1 MRQPLSDGTLIQNRY
16 RILRML
22 GQGGFGRTYLA
33 QDTHRFNEPCVLKEF
48 DPQTQGSKHAQKAEE
63 LFAREAGTLYK
74 LHHPQ
79 IPQFREMFRV
89 TIASH
94 ELLFLVQDYVGGKT
108 YYELL
113 EERRNRGL
121 AFSET
126 EVTNLL
132 LEILPVLDY
141 IHRAGI
147 IHRDISPDNIMLR
160 DRDQKP
166 VLIDF
171 GVVKSAATQI
181 QQPSSATFVG
191 KPGYAPIEQLQK
203 GKAEPSSDLYAL
215 AVTVAV
221 LLTGREPQTLFDPMN
236 LTWQWNRYA
245 KVSPV
250 MSRVLERM
258 LGARPS
264 DRYASATDVLEVLN
278 ANRGV
283 QVQVTSPVSTQV
295 GSPTTVPATSSPVT
309 HQKTLALGRRPKNAT
324 LAATSAAD
332 PRPWTDAIFDVP
344 YLVLKGTFS
353 IIKGMFKMVFGVVKF
368 AVMGTFSLVA
378 WMMLG
383 AVAIATLIWATPR
396 LIGSVPM
403 PKLELP
409 SLPKIEMP
417 SLPKIEMP
425 SFPTKPSTT
434 TEEKR
439 GQSLQDRSREVGMDF
454 DELIQQ
460 TNEKFYQRYPSR
472 RGRPLSSDRADQP
485 LRDEW
490 HRMAQ
495 EILNQRA
502 GERKT
507 QRKVAEY

>member
-48 DPQTQGSKHAQKAEE
+48 DPQTQGAKHAQKAEE
-63 LFAREAGTLYK
+63 LFAREAGTLYQ

-89 TIASH
+89 TISDH

-108 YYELL
+108 YQELL
-113 EERRNRGL
+113 EERRNKGL

-171 GVVKSAATQI
+171 GVVKSAANQI
-181 QQPSSATFVG
+181 AQQPSSATFVG
-191 KPGYAPIEQLQK
+191 KPGYAPIEQIQK

-215 AVTVAV
+215 AVTISV
-221 LLTGREPQTLFDPMN
+221 LLTGREPQSLFDPVN
-236 LTWQWNRYA
+236 LTWQWHRYA
-245 KVSPV
+245 KVSPNF
-250 MSRVLERM
+250 SKILERM

-264 DRYASATDVLEVLN
+264 DRYAAATDVLEVLS
-278 ANRGV
+278 AKS
-283 QVQVTSPVSTQV
+283 QVQVSKSVPAQV
-295 GSPTTVPATSSPVT
+295 GSPSVPITYSQPT
-309 HQKTLALGRRPKNAT
+309 HQKTIALGRRQRT
-324 LAATSAAD
+324 VTTTETAAY
-332 PRPWTDAIFDVP
+332 PRPWTDSIFDFP
-344 YLVLKGTFS
+344 FLLIKGTYG
-353 IIKGMFKMVFGVVKF
+353 IIKGIFRMVFGLVKF
-368 AVMGTFSLVA
+368 TVVGLFKLVTRLMI
-378 WMMLG
+378 W
-383 AVAIATLIWATPR
+383 AIAIAGLIWF
-396 LIGSVPM
+396 VPQIF
-403 PKLELP
+403 PKIASSIPKIDLP
-409 SLPKIEMP
+409 SP
-417 SLPKIEMP
+417 S
-425 SFPTKPSTT
+425 KPIASD
-434 TEEKR
+434 EDKR
-439 GQSLQDRSREVGMDF
+439 GTSLEARSREVGIDF
-454 DELIQQ
+454 QELIEQ
-460 TNEKFYQRYPSR
+460 TNQKFYQRYPNR
-472 RGRPLSSDRADQP
+472 RGKPLSSDRSDKP

-495 EILNQRA
+495 EILDQRA
-502 GERKT
+502 SDRKS
-507 QRKVAEY
+507 QKKVAEF

>member
-1 MRQPLSDGTLIQNRY
+1 
-16 RILRML
+16 L

-89 TIASH
+89 TIADH

-108 YYELL
+108 YQELL

-147 IHRDISPDNIMLR
+147 IHRDISPDNVMLR

-221 LLTGREPQTLFDPMN
+221 LLTGREPQTLFDPMH
-236 LTWQWNRYA
+236 LTWQWNKYA

-250 MSRVLERM
+250 LARVLERM

-283 QVQVTSPVSTQV
+283 QVQVNSPVPAQATSPA
-295 GSPTTVPATSSPVT
+295 TVPGTYSTAT
-309 HQKTLALGRRPKNAT
+309 HQKTLAMGRRSKTTAM
-324 LAATSAAD
+324 AVTSSAD

-344 YLVLKGTFS
+344 YFVLKGTFDV
-353 IIKGMFKMVFGVVKF
+353 IKGMFKMMLGMVKF
-368 AVMGTFSLVA
+368 AVVGTFSLVA
-378 WMMLG
+378 WMLLG
-383 AVAIATLIWATPR
+383 VLAIAALVWATPQI
-396 LIGSVPM
+396 IGSVPM

-409 SLPKIEMP
+409 SMPKIELPKIELP
-417 SLPKIEMP
+417 SMPKIEIP
-425 SFPTKPSTT
+425 SFPKPAATD
-434 TEEKR
+434 EEKR
-439 GQSLQDRSREVGMDF
+439 GQSLQERSQEVGMDF
-454 DELIQQ
+454 DELIRQ

-472 RGRPLSSDRADQP
+472 RGRPLSSDRADKT

-490 HRMAQ
+490 HRIAQ
-495 EILNQRA
+495 EILSQRA
-502 GERKT
+502 GDRKP